1 MELFNGL
8 SLEAHRIASIPQI
21 ENLMALH
28 SYYHAANMNSNE
40 LSDIW
45 SREQPEET
53 SWQQNFGF
61 WKSMPHMSVYYG
73 EGHWDTGLALREQII
88 EARPELKDD
97 LMQPDMDVRRLVEVP
112 VHTLTTSIIEVAED
126 GMSAKGLWYTPGY
139 ALRRN
144 YLQDTASACWMW
156 EKYGADF
163 VWENGEWKFL
173 HIQIGMDIM
182 ANYGESW
189 AEPKPMGG
197 PGGPGGPG
205 PAGPPP
211 EEKKPEKKEVPV
223 GKDGKKLKVAPSMG
237 GGMACPPDGPGK
249 YSIYSRTRVPSEYPK
264 IPEPYTT
271 LSETFSY

>member
-1 MELFNGL
+1 MDQFNGL

-21 ENLMALH
+21 ENLMARH

-40 LSDIW
+40 LEDIW
-45 SREQPEET
+45 SKEQPHEV

-61 WKSMPHMSVYYG
+61 WKSMPHISKYYG
-73 EGHWDTGLALREQII
+73 EGHYETGIATRESII
-88 EARPELKDD
+88 EARPDLKDD
-97 LMQPDMDVRRLVEVP
+97 LMQPDIDVRRLLEMP
-112 VHTLTTSIIEVAED
+112 VHTLTTSIVEVAED
-126 GMSAKGLWYTPGY
+126 GMTAKGLWYTPGF

-144 YLQDTASACWMW
+144 YIERSASAAWMW

-189 AEPKPMGG
+189 ADPKPKM
-197 PGGPGGPG
+197 
-205 PAGPPP
+205 APPP
-211 EEKKPEKKEVPV
+211 EPKKEPEK
-223 GKDGKKLKVAPSMG
+223 GKDGKELKKAPSMG
-237 GGMACPPDGPGK
+237 GGVSQPPDGPGK
-249 YSIYSRTRVPSEYPK
+249 YSVYSRTRVPTEYPK
-264 IPEPYTT
+264 LPEPYST

>member
-1 MELFNGL
+1 MDKFNGL
-8 SLEAHRIASIPQI
+8 SLEAHRIAS
-21 ENLMALH
+21 
-28 SYYHAANMNSNE
+28 NMNSNE
-40 LSDIW
+40 LADIW
-45 SREQPEET
+45 SKEQPDEV

-61 WKSMPHMSVYYG
+61 WQSMPHMSAYYG
-73 EGHWDTGLALREQII
+73 EGHWDAGLATRENII
-88 EARPELKDD
+88 AARPELKED
-97 LMQPDMDVRRLVEVP
+97 LMQPDMDVRRLIEMP
-112 VHTLTTSIIEVAED
+112 VHTLTTSIVEVAED

-144 YLQDTASACWMW
+144 YIEDSASACWMW

-189 AEPKPMGG
+189 ADPKPMGG
-197 PGGPGGPG
+197 PGGPP
-205 PAGPPP
+205 PAP
-211 EEKKPEKKEVPV
+211 KPEPEKD
-223 GKDGKKLKVAPSMG
+223 KDGKEIKKAPSMG
-237 GGMACPPDGPGK
+237 GGISQPPDGPGK
-249 YSIYSRTRVPSEYPK
+249 YSVYSRTRVPSEYPK

>member
-1 MELFNGL
+1 MDKFNGL

-28 SYYHAANMNSNE
+28 SYYHGANMNSNE
-40 LSDIW
+40 LEDIW
-45 SREQPEET
+45 SKEQPGEV

-61 WKSMPHMSVYYG
+61 WKSMPHMYKYYG
-73 EGHWDTGLALREQII
+73 EGHDVTGEYLRQQII
-88 EARPELKDD
+88 EAHPELKDE
-97 LMQPDMDVRRLVEVP
+97 LMDPSVDVRRLVEMP
-112 VHTLTTSIIEVAED
+112 MHTLTTSIVEVAED

-144 YLQDTASACWMW
+144 YMEGTASACWMW

-163 VWENGEWKFL
+163 VWENGQWKFL

-189 AEPKPMGG
+189 ADPKP
-197 PGGPGGPG
+197 PRA
-205 PAGPPP
+205 PAP
-211 EEKKPEKKEVPV
+211 KKEPEKD
-223 GKDGKKLKVAPSMG
+223 KDGKELKKAPSMG
-237 GGMACPPDGPGK
+237 GGLSQPPDGPGK
-249 YSIYSRTRVPSEYPK
+249 YTIYSRTRVPMEYPQ
-264 IPEPYTT
+264 IPEPYET

>member
-97 LMQPDMDVRRLVEVP
+97 LMQLDMDVRRLVEMP

-126 GMSAKGLWYTPGY
+126 GMSAKGLWYTPGF
-139 ALRRN
+139 ALRHD
-144 YLQDTASACWMW
+144 YVKGTVDVAWMW
-156 EKYGADF
+156 EKYGGDF
-163 VWENGEWKFL
+163 VYENGEWRFL
-173 HIQIGMDIM
+173 RLLICMDM
-182 ANYGESW
+182 STGEPNSW
-189 AEPKPMGG
+189 TEPRPPM
-197 PGGPGGPG
+197 
-205 PAGPPP
+205 GPPP
-211 EEKKPEKKEVPV
+211 EEEEFDPDDP
-223 GKDGKKLKVAPSMG
+223 DGKRGKSPAMG
-237 GGMACPPDGPGK
+237 GGVSVEKDEPGRYTDYK
-249 YSIYSRTRVPSEYPK
+249 PTRIPTETPK
-264 IPEPYTT
+264 LPEPFESLDKTWGY
-271 LSETFSY
+271 

>member
-1 MELFNGL
+1 MDKFNGL

-40 LSDIW
+40 LEDIW
-45 SREQPEET
+45 SKEQPEET

-61 WKSMPHMSVYYG
+61 WKSMPHMYKYYG
-73 EGHWDTGLALREQII
+73 EGHDVTGEHLRKQII
-88 EARPELKDD
+88 EARPELKEE
-97 LMQPDMDVRRLVEVP
+97 LMAPDIDVRRLVEMP
-112 VHTLTTSIIEVAED
+112 VHTLTTSIVEVAED

-139 ALRRN
+139 AIRRN
-144 YLQDTASACWMW
+144 YLEDSASACWMW

-182 ANYGESW
+182 GDYGQSW
-189 AEPKPMGG
+189 TDPRPMGG
-197 PGGPGGPG
+197 PP
-205 PAGPPP
+205 PAP
-211 EEKKPEKKEVPV
+211 KPEPEKDENGKELKK
-223 GKDGKKLKVAPSMG
+223 APSMG
-237 GGMACPPDGPGK
+237 GGISQPPDGPGK
-249 YSIYSRTRVPSEYPK
+249 YSVYSRTRVPSEYPR

>member
-1 MELFNGL
+1 MTELEL
-8 SLEAHRIASIPQI
+8 RAHKIEAVGAI

-28 SYYHAANMNSNE
+28 SYYHAADMNREE
-40 LSDIW
+40 LDNCWSQEREAEVIW
-45 SREQPEET
+45 S
-53 SWQQNFGF
+53 QNFGR
-61 WKSMPHMSVYYG
+61 WQGLRKKLYPMYAGDNKYTDAEWLKSKIIRAHPEMEEAIKDLDG
-73 EGHWDTGLALREQII
+73 RALAE
-88 EARPELKDD
+88 
-97 LMQPDMDVRRLVEVP
+97 MP
-112 VHTLTTSIIEVAED
+112 VHVLASPVIEIAED

-182 ANYGESW
+182 ADYGQSW
-189 AEPKPMGG
+189 ADPKPMGG
-197 PGGPGGPG
+197 PGGPPPAGGPG
-205 PAGPPP
+205 GPPP
-211 EEKKPEKKEVPV
+211 EEAKPAKKEAPV

-249 YSIYSRTRVPSEYPK
+249 YSVYSRTRIPTEYPK

>member
-8 SLEAHRIASIPQI
+8 SLEAHRIASIHQI
-21 ENLMALH
+21 ENLMARH

-40 LSDIW
+40 LNDIW

-61 WKSMPHMSVYYG
+61 WKSMPHMYKYYG
-73 EGHWDTGLALREQII
+73 EGHDVTGEYLRQQII

-97 LMQPDMDVRRLVEVP
+97 LMAPDIDVRRLVEMP

-126 GMSAKGLWYTPGY
+126 GLSAKGLWYTPGY

-144 YLQDTASACWMW
+144 YLEDSASACWMW

-189 AEPKPMGG
+189 AEPKP
-197 PGGPGGPG
+197 PR
-205 PAGPPP
+205 PPMP
-211 EEKKPEKKEVPV
+211 KPEPQKD
-223 GKDGKKLKVAPSMG
+223 KDGKELKKAPSMG
-237 GGMACPPDGPGK
+237 GGISQPPDGPGK
-249 YSIYSRTRVPSEYPK
+249 YSVYSRTRVPSEYPR

>member
-1 MELFNGL
+1 MEQFNGL

-21 ENLMALH
+21 ENLMARH

-40 LSDIW
+40 LEDIW
-45 SREQPEET
+45 SKEQPEET

-61 WKSMPHMSVYYG
+61 WKSMPHMYKYYG
-73 EGHWDTGLALREQII
+73 EGHDITGEYLRQQIVA
-88 EARPELKDD
+88 ARPELKDD
-97 LMQPDMDVRRLVEVP
+97 LADVDVRRLVEMP
-112 VHTLTTSIIEVAED
+112 VHTLTTSIIEIAED

-144 YLQDTASACWMW
+144 YLEETASACWMW

-163 VWENGEWKFL
+163 VWENGAWKFL

-182 ANYGESW
+182 GDYGQSW
-189 AEPKPMGG
+189 AEPRP
-197 PGGPGGPG
+197 
-205 PAGPPP
+205 PAPPAP
-211 EEKKPEKKEVPV
+211 KPEPEKDA
-223 GKDGKKLKVAPSMG
+223 DGKELKKAPSMG
-237 GGMACPPDGPGK
+237 GGLSQPPDGPGK
-249 YSIYSRTRVPSEYPK
+249 YAIYSRTRVPSEYPK

>member
-1 MELFNGL
+1 MDKFNGL

-40 LSDIW
+40 LTDIW
-45 SREQPEET
+45 SKEQPDEV

-61 WKSMPHMSVYYG
+61 WKSMPHMSAYYG
-73 EGHWDTGLALREQII
+73 EGHWDAGLATRENII
-88 EARPELKDD
+88 AARPELKDD
-97 LMQPDMDVRRLVEVP
+97 LMQPDMDVRRLIEMP

-144 YLQDTASACWMW
+144 YIEDSASACWMW

-163 VWENGEWKFL
+163 IWENGEWKFL

-189 AEPKPMGG
+189 ADPKPMGG
-197 PGGPGGPG
+197 PGGPP
-205 PAGPPP
+205 PAP
-211 EEKKPEKKEVPV
+211 KPEPEKD
-223 GKDGKKLKVAPSMG
+223 KDGKEIKKAPSMG
-237 GGMACPPDGPGK
+237 GGISQPPDGPGK
-249 YSIYSRTRVPSEYPK
+249 YSVYSRTRVPSEYPK
-264 IPEPYTT
+264 IPVPYTT